1 MNFIMADVAGSTEVI
16 LGHPFLRQANALL
29 DYGRREVT
37 LFGEKVPQF
46 NSAHHPE
53 VHLVRVAR
61 TTVLESGCE
70 YVVPGTARL
79 RHAAKGDMM
88 LSPTKSF
95 IERNR
100 VLVAYVVVQT
110 RKSANIPI
118 RVFNPGAAPVT
129 LRRGAVAGVLQP
141 ATVLE
146 KVELQTPRAPAASV
160 PINTIPRLLTLSLLL
175 YLFTC
180 RPCSLTAAPR
190 CVRLTVVDWPTCCS
204 PTAMLSLRGPLI

>member
-1 MNFIMADVAGSTEVI
+1 MTGECSFGLWPQGGD
-16 LGHPFLRQANALL
+16 P
-29 DYGRREVT
+29 
-37 LFGEKVPQF
+37 FGEKVPQF
-46 NSAHHPE
+46 NSARHPE
-53 VHLVRVAR
+53 AHLVRVAR
-61 TTVLESGCE
+61 ATVLESGCE

-95 IERNR
+95 IERHCL
-100 VLVAYVVVQT
+100 LVAHVVVQT

-146 KVELQTPRAPAASV
+146 KVEQQTPRAPAASV
-160 PINTIPRLLTLSLLL
+160 PINTAIASITNTVP
-175 YLFTC
+175 
-180 RPCSLTAAPR
+180 AP
-190 CVRLTVVDWPTCCS
+190 VPFHL
-204 PTAMLSLRGPLI
+204 